1 MERNPEL
8 GIMQSSFRP
17 ALRRETLSIGKGEVD
32 VLNSARILSFGGNQ
46 TGRRLELWSFVA
58 GFNRQFCWNGGYPF
72 EAVQVQQVQVTPQA
86 KPNFAVVCPH
96 CDARGPWAHTK
107 DLAIRFWNDGY
118 PATRAAVRR
127 NSAPTEIRTR
137 KPGRPRKDSEKCDS

>member
-1 MERNPEL
+1 MSNLPT
-8 GIMQSSFRP
+8 
-17 ALRRETLSIGKGEVD
+17 ETNQHGCLTCPFCKG
-32 VLNSARILSFGGNQ
+32 
-46 TGRRLELWSFVA
+46 
-58 GFNRQFCWNGGYPF
+58 F
-72 EAVQVQQVQVTPQA
+72 EAVHVQQVQVTPQA
-86 KPNFAVVCPH
+86 KPDFAVVCPH

-107 DLAIRFWNDGY
+107 DLAVRFWNDGY